1 MRKPLFLIFMLA
13 IFLGQFIGLSA
24 LTIQIGSGSSTTSSF
39 PIVSSWGY
47 TYSQQIYTKA
57 QIDAAGGGAF
67 PITALRFYNTTGS
80 TTNSSDWVV
89 YMGHTTKTSFTS
101 GTDWVPLASLTQVFN
116 GTVSFS
122 TGWMEIPLS
131 TNFNY
136 NDTDNL
142 VIAVDENTPDYG
154 ALIYWYSFTS
164 GTNTGIVYRSD
175 STNPD
180 PSNPPTATSR
190 YGNINQIQLD
200 MLQAGYPEAVTNPN
214 PINNALNVPLSGNLT
229 WTFGADTSTYDL
241 WLGPTGNMVKVV
253 SDGVAGASG
262 NYSYSGLTTDT
273 EYSWQVISKNTNSR
287 FVTNGPVWKF
297 RTVLPEG
304 MVQIG
309 TGTATSYNLP
319 INPNYGYN
327 YSQVIYLQ
335 SEINIADKRISKI
348 YYNWNGAA
356 AGTNSKS
363 WTVYLG
369 HTTKTAFSGTS
380 DWIPVDQMTP
390 VFSGDVTLPASAG
403 WVEIAL
409 TTPFIYNNSDN
420 LVVAVDENTSGYDG
434 YSAKFY
440 NTAVSAARSLLYYND
455 STNPDPASP
464 PTASYNYSAIA
475 NIRMQFEEIPAQP
488 VFTISPSATTK
499 DFGSVIINTPATQ
512 KYTISNTGAGT
523 LTISSIEV
531 TGTYYSKSIDITDNA
546 LTAGESTDFTVQFL
560 PTVAGGP
567 FTGSVAITYDS
578 SKDVYNISLTGTCY
592 DPTVYP
598 PWTENFDGVT
608 APALP
613 TGWTYIDANNDAVYW
628 KTSTSY
634 PRSTPNSLY
643 ISYNSSMA
651 MDDWVFSPPLSLNS
665 GSTYIVEFYYRS
677 SGYSPEKLKL
687 MAGHSPSAAGM
698 TETIIDLGSFM
709 SATYLQSTNYFTPT
723 SKGIYYLGWY
733 GYSDMDEWYICIDDV
748 SVTEAPSA
756 PGFSIAP
763 TSKDFGSVQID
774 QSSTPQIFTITNTG
788 GGTLFIDKDD
798 ITISGTNATD
808 FILTPVENDI
818 SLSGGATANITVTFK
833 PTAFGTRTG
842 SLDIIDNTAK
852 KAVHHVSLTG
862 SGYYPPVANKVNDFE
877 SGWGTTTAVNG
888 SEVNQWCVGSA
899 TFSRSQS
906 AYISSDG
913 GTTNAYTIT
922 STSVVHFY
930 NDISLPPLTGGLYKI
945 ELSFDW
951 KAEGEG
957 SSPYYYDY
965 LRVFLID
972 TASTPLAGTE
982 LTSGQI
988 GSTYNLH
995 GTEWQNAKI
1004 DLSSYA
1010 GTTKRLVFSWRN
1022 DYSYGTQPPAAVD
1035 NIKIDYYYNF
1045 VPVEL
1050 TSFTA
1055 VLSSEMFVNLSWV
1068 VASET
1073 NHLGYNV
1080 LRNTGNEL
1088 NTAVRINKDII
1099 TEGQS
1104 TGTEVS
1110 YSFIDKETE
1119 VGQTYYYW
1127 LQNIDIDGSYNFYG
1141 PVTATVTG
1149 GPGGPGT
1156 PVIPFVNRLA
1166 DAYPNPFI
1174 SATTISYEIKEAG
1187 QVRIDIYNV
1196 RGQIVRSFTANHNK
1210 AGDYKIV
1217 WDGKDE
1223 TGTQVSSGVYF
1234 YNMQFG
1240 KYHSVKKVLLTK

>member
-1 MRKPLFLIFMLA
+1 MKKISTLLFILVMAAALFAQTDITIGTGTSYTYEPISSYYGYQRSAAIYTSAEIGGSGTINSIAYKAYNSVTKTIPIVVYMKMTTATTLAPAQSWPTLIS
-13 IFLGQFIGLSA
+13 GLTPVYSGNVTSSTA
-24 LTIQIGSGSSTTSSF
+24 GTWTTITLTTPFDYTGNNLEVLVESNYGGSGSSPYMQWYYSTAANLNQYIRKDYSAPTTETGTVNSSRPNIQLNISNYTAFPPIFGVSPTSVNFGQVRVNTTTSYVNVTVTNMGTGTLNITSVALGGNDQARFILDMNSNPTPWSLGAGVSKIVKVAFNPTEERDYSAYLRFTGDVKTDHDVPLTGSGFDPTIKTFPYTESF
-39 PIVSSWGY
+39 DGTTFAPVGWTNTATVGTVVWDRQTSGTYPTCSPYSGAAMARYNSYNSSSGNKAILVTPPINFPGNDYRVKFWFY
-47 TYSQQIYTKA
+47 R
-57 QIDAAGGGAF
+57 DAAYLTNADL
-67 PITALRFYNTTGS
+67 INVYYNTAANTTGA
-80 TTNSSDWVV
+80 TLL
-89 YMGHTTKTSFTS
+89 
-101 GTDWVPLASLTQVFN
+101 GTINRSIQLSPTVATAGWYEYVFN
-116 GTVSFS
+116 
-122 TGWMEIPLS
+122 M
-131 TNFNY
+131 
-136 NDTDNL
+136 
-142 VIAVDENTPDYG
+142 
-154 ALIYWYSFTS
+154 
-164 GTNTGIVYRSD
+164 
-175 STNPD
+175 
-180 PSNPPTATSR
+180 
-190 YGNINQIQLD
+190 
-200 MLQAGYPEAVTNPN
+200 
-214 PINNALNVPLSGNLT
+214 
-229 WTFGADTSTYDL
+229 
-241 WLGPTGNMVKVV
+241 PTG
-253 SDGVAGASG
+253 AEG
-262 NYSYSGLTTDT
+262 NGRYIIF
-273 EYSWQVISKNTNSR
+273 E
-287 FVTNGPVWKF
+287 
-297 RTVLPEG
+297 
-304 MVQIG
+304 
-309 TGTATSYNLP
+309 
-319 INPNYGYN
+319 
-327 YSQVIYLQ
+327 
-335 SEINIADKRISKI
+335 
-348 YYNWNGAA
+348 
-356 AGTNSKS
+356 
-363 WTVYLG
+363 
-369 HTTKTAFSGTS
+369 
-380 DWIPVDQMTP
+380 
-390 VFSGDVTLPASAG
+390 
-403 WVEIAL
+403 
-409 TTPFIYNNSDN
+409 
-420 LVVAVDENTSGYDG
+420 
-434 YSAKFY
+434 
-440 NTAVSAARSLLYYND
+440 AVSAYGDNMFLDHVTLE
-455 STNPDPASP
+455 
-464 PTASYNYSAIA
+464 
-475 NIRMQFEEIPAQP
+475 QLPAQP
-488 VFTISPSATTK
+488 VFTISPSSTTK
-499 DFGSVIINTPATQ
+499 DFGSVMINTPATQ

-523 LTISSIEV
+523 LAISSVEV

-567 FTGSVAITYDS
+567 YTGSVAITYGS

-592 DPTVYP
+592 DPTITTFPY
-598 PWTENFDGVT
+598 TENFDGVT

-613 TGWTYIDANNDAVYW
+613 SGWTYINANNDANYW

-677 SGYSPEKLKL
+677 SGSFPEKLKL

-709 SATYLQSTNYFTPT
+709 SATYLKSTNNFTPT

-733 GYSDMDEWYICIDDV
+733 GYSDMDEYYICIDDV
-748 SVTEAPSA
+748 SVTEAPTA

-798 ITISGTNATD
+798 ITIGGTNATD
-808 FILTPVENDI
+808 FILTPIENDI

-842 SLDIIDNTAK
+842 SLDIIDNTAE

-906 AYISSDG
+906 AYISNDG

-922 STSVVHFY
+922 SSSVVHFY

-972 TASTPLAGTE
+972 TATTPSAGTE

-1004 DLSSYA
+1004 DLSSFA

-1022 DYSYGTQPPAAVD
+1022 DGTVGYQPPAAVD
-1035 NIKIDYYYNF
+1035 NIKIDYYYDF

-1110 YSFIDKETE
+1110 YSYIDKEIE
-1119 VGQTYYYW
+1119 FGQTYYYW
-1127 LQNIDIDGSYNFYG
+1127 LQNIDIDGSYNYYG
-1141 PVTATVTG
+1141 PVTATVNG
-1149 GPGGPGT
+1149 GPGGPET
-1156 PVIPFVNRLA
+1156 PVIPLVNRLA
-1166 DAYPNPFI
+1166 DAYPNPFK
-1174 SATTISYEIKEAG
+1174 SATTLSYEIKEAG
-1187 QVRIDIYNV
+1187 PVRIDIYNV

-1223 TGTQVSSGVYF
+1223 AGTQVSSGVYF